1 MKIKFE
7 KEKLKQILINFYNL
21 TGMRFVIFDEDFN
34 KILAYPE
41 ESCDFCR
48 LIKNTSAKSK
58 CKQNDRT
65 GCEKCKNENKL
76 YIYKC
81 HAGLIEAA
89 APIKMNDM
97 TIAYIMF
104 GQICEKGQDKEE
116 ILNYASQFIKNNTLL
131 FEYVKKIKS
140 KTEKQITAAANLME
154 ICTCYLCLAD
164 LIKIDSENQIFYIS
178 NYINSNIS
186 GDLSVENLCSV
197 FGISRCR
204 LYELSHKYFGMS
216 IAKYIRKKRI
226 ERACQYMKNK
236 DCSIGDAADAAG
248 FFDYNYFS
256 KVFKS
261 QTGMTP
267 GTYKKSFNS

>member
-7 KEKLKQILINFYNL
+7 IEKLKQILINFYNL
-21 TGMRFVIFDEDFN
+21 TGMRFVIFDENFN

-58 CKQNDRT
+58 CKLNDRT
-65 GCEKCKNENKL
+65 GCEICKKDNKL

-104 GQICEKGQDKEE
+104 GQICEKGHDRSQ
-116 ILNYASQFIKNNTLL
+116 ILGYASQYTDKTELL
-131 FEYVKKIKS
+131 TDYVKKIKS

-154 ICTCYLCLAD
+154 ICTCYLCLAE
-164 LIKIDSENQIFYIS
+164 LIKIDAENLIFYLS

-186 GDLSVENLCSV
+186 SNLSVEHLCSV

-204 LYELSHKYFGMS
+204 LYELSHKYYGMS

-226 ERACQYMKNK
+226 ERACQCMKNK
-236 DCSIGDAADAAG
+236 GYSIGAAADATG

-256 KVFKS
+256 KVFKAE
-261 QTGMTP
+261 TGMTP
-267 GTYKKSFNS
+267 GAYKKTLNR